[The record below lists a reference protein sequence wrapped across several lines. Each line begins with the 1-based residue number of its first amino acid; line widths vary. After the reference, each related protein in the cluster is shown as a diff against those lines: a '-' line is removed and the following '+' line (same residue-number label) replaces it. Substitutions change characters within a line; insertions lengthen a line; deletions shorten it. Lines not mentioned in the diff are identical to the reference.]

1 MLEVREVTK
10 RYGSMTALDR
20 VSLAFNPGEARGV
33 IGENGAGKSTLMK
46 ILAGVET
53 PTEGSVCL
61 NGTPLSLGS
70 VRAAAAQG
78 IAMIHQELNLVDD
91 LTAAENIFLG
101 REAKKGLLLDRR
113 GMEEE
118 AEHWLKEVKAPF
130 GPRQKV
136 GDLSIAHKQ
145 LVEIA
150 KAVSMKANWLV
161 LDEPTA
167 VLSERETTALF
178 DLLENL
184 KSQGVALIYI
194 SHLLD
199 EVKRLCPAI
208 TVLRD
213 GRHVTTEPTANLST
227 AQMASLMVGR
237 DLGDVFPVKSPAP
250 PSEPI
255 MEVKNL
261 QVPKHVKGL
270 SFSLR
275 PGEILGLAG
284 LVGCGRTEACESMIG
299 LRKGSGEVQIGGQV
313 FKFSNP
319 REALAQGLAYLT
331 EDRKGAGL
339 VLSMSQTDNATLA
352 TLPSYGWVIN
362 RARQDASAEGWK
374 ESLDI
379 RTSSLSNPVG
389 ALSGGNQQKIAL
401 AKWLDAKPKAL
412 ILDEPTRGVDV
423 GAKRE
428 IYHLIHRLAQEGLA
442 VLLISSELPEI
453 LGLCH
458 RTLVLREGELVG
470 ELTGDAMT
478 EESIM
483 ILAAGAAH
491 NP

>member
-1 MLEVREVTK
+1 MLEVRGVTK
-10 RYGSMTALDR
+10 RYGAFTALDQ
-20 VSLAFNPGEARGV
+20 VSLTFSPGEGHGV

-46 ILAGVET
+46 ILAGIET
-53 PTEGSVCL
+53 PTEGSVWL
-61 NGTPLSLGS
+61 DGRQLTLGS
-70 VRAAAAQG
+70 VRAASAQG

-101 REAKKGLLLDRR
+101 REAVKGLLLDRR
-113 GMEEE
+113 QMEEE
-118 AEHWLKEVKAPF
+118 ADRWLKEVKAPF
-130 GPRQKV
+130 GPRQVV

-150 KAVSMKANWLV
+150 KAVSMKASWLV

-167 VLSERETTALF
+167 VLSERETSALF

-199 EVKRLCPAI
+199 EVKRLCPVI

-213 GRHVTTEPTANLST
+213 GKHVATKPTADLST

-237 DLGDVFPVKSPAP
+237 DLGDVFPPKLPAP
-250 PSEPI
+250 QSDPVL
-255 MEVKNL
+255 EVKNL
-261 QVPKHVKGL
+261 HVPKHISSL

-284 LVGCGRTEACESMIG
+284 LVGCGRTEACEAMIG
-299 LRKGSGEVQIGGQV
+299 LRPGTGEVKIEGKV
-313 FKFSNP
+313 HRFRNP
-319 REALAQGLAYLT
+319 KQALDAGLAYLT

-339 VLSMSQTDNATLA
+339 VLSMAQTENATLA
-352 TLPSYGWVIN
+352 TLPKYGWVVN
-362 RARQDASAEGWK
+362 KSRQKASVEEWK
-374 ESLDI
+374 GALDI
-379 RTSSLSNPVG
+379 RTSDLANPVG

-401 AKWLDAKPKAL
+401 AKWLDAHPKAI

-428 IYHLIHRLAQEGLA
+428 IYHLIQKLAQDGLA

-470 ELTGDAMT
+470 ELTDEAMT
-478 EESIM
+478 EETIM

-491 NP
+491 HS